1 MHRYELR
8 VYSLTSREDLDF
20 FKDVIYPRHLSG
32 FFPKAG
38 IRAHGFWTV
47 PDDQEHRLFVLASTN
62 EVVVDAAE
70 AVEEFRDDPD
80 FLDDLR
86 GFDPS
91 RLLGVEVTHL
101 TPTASSPL
109 Q

>member
-1 MHRYELR
+1 MNRYELR
-8 VYSLTSREDLDF
+8 IYSLASREDLDF

-38 IRAHGFWTV
+38 IRPHGFWTV
-47 PDDQEHRLFVLASTN
+47 PDDQEHRLFVLAST
-62 EVVVDAAE
+62 DRAADSAE

-80 FLDDLR
+80 FLADLR
-86 GFDPS
+86 GFDHS
-91 RLLGVEVTHL
+91 RMLRVEVTHL

>member
-1 MHRYELR
+1 MRHYELR
-8 VYSLTSREDLDF
+8 VYSLAAREDLAF
-20 FKDVIYPRHLSG
+20 FKDVIYPRHLEG

-38 IRAHGFWTV
+38 IQAHGFWTV
-47 PDDQEHRLFVLASTN
+47 PDDQQNRLFVLASTDGASN
-62 EVVVDAAE
+62 PAGAAE
-70 AVEEFRDDPD
+70 DFADNPD

-91 RLLGVEVTHL
+91 RMLAVEVTPL
-101 TPTASSPL
+101 VPTASSPL